1 MIYDRQP
8 IIDHFRR
15 IDEVRLLCLM
25 QVRSAPPFLFLLCS
39 KQ

>member
-1 MIYDRQP
+1 MIHDRQP

-15 IDEVRLLCLM
+15 IDEIRLLGLV
-25 QVRSAPPFLFLLCS
+25 QVRSAPPFFFLLCS